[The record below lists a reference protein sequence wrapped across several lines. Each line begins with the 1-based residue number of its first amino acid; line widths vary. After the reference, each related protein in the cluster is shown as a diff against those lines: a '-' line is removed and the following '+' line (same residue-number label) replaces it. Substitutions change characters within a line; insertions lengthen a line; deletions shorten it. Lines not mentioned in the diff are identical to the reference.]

1 MNRDS
6 GLTIV
11 EILVAIVIVGVITVA
26 VMPLLTTSMT
36 SNSSSRTRTQAV
48 SAAETWME
56 RYRDGR
62 EPVQAV
68 GSCTEGSTDVIT
80 CTYPKD
86 FNYANDTAITSHA
99 ADGASMNTQFQ
110 PFKTV
115 LVATPV
121 SSGVNITLW
130 ELKVTVSWTEKEEK
144 SVTAYTRF
152 TR

>member
-1 MNRDS
+1 MNRDA

-11 EILVAIVIVGVITVA
+11 EILVAIVIVGVITAA
-26 VMPLLTTSMT
+26 VMPLLTSSMR
-36 SNSSSRTRTQAV
+36 SNSSARTRTQAV

-62 EPVQAV
+62 EPLKSV
-68 GSCTEGSTDVIT
+68 GSCTENISGVVT
-80 CTYPKD
+80 CTYPLN
-86 FNYANDTAITSHA
+86 FNYANDTAVPTHT
-99 ADGASMNTQFQ
+99 ADGASMNSQFQ
-110 PFKTV
+110 PFKSV
-115 LVATPV
+115 LVATPISEGINV
-121 SSGVNITLW
+121 TLW

>member
-1 MNRDS
+1 MNRDP

-62 EPVQAV
+62 EPLKTV
-68 GSCTEGSTDVIT
+68 GNCVEDASDVVT
-80 CTYPKD
+80 CTYPLNFD
-86 FNYANDTAITSHA
+86 YVADSAVTSHA

-110 PFKTV
+110 PFKSV

-121 SSGVNITLW
+121 SSGVNINLW
-130 ELKVTVSWTEKEEK
+130 ELKVTVSWKEKEEK